1 MELFK
6 KYRIAIACAV
16 VAIICVVCGVV
27 VYMQAKAADAPEA
40 VGMTYSSDEAG
51 YTAHDSSFA
60 AETTKS
66 EPDIALLHFETGTGD
81 EDAQWVF
88 GDVEDATMLALG
100 GRSVDQSSELFDG
113 KYDTQLCIVANKAG
127 ETTFKAY
134 GPVTETITV
143 HASEDSDGNVVI
155 DGVTKAVD
163 VKE

>member
-6 KYRIAIACAV
+6 KYRIAIACAA
-16 VAIICVVCGVV
+16 VAVVCVIAGVAA
-27 VYMQAKAADAPEA
+27 YTSAKAADTPEA

-51 YTAHDSSFA
+51 YTSHDSSFA

-66 EPDIALLHFETGTGD
+66 EPDVALLHFETGTGD

-88 GDVEDATMLALG
+88 GDVEDATMLTLG
-100 GRSVDQSSELFDG
+100 GKSVDQSSGLFDG
-113 KYDTQLCIVANKAG
+113 KYDTQLCVVANKAG

-134 GPVTETITV
+134 GSVNETVTV

-155 DGVTKAVD
+155 DGVTKTVD

>member
-6 KYRIAIACAV
+6 KYRIAIACAAVAVVCVIAGV
-16 VAIICVVCGVV
+16 VAYGS
-27 VYMQAKAADAPEA
+27 AKAADTPEA

-51 YTAHDSSFA
+51 YTSHDPSFA

-88 GDVEDATMLALG
+88 GDVEDATMLTLG
-100 GRSVDQSSELFDG
+100 GKSVDQSSELFDD
-113 KYDTQLCIVANKAG
+113 KYDTQLCVVANKAG

-134 GPVTETITV
+134 GSVTETITV

-155 DGVTKAVD
+155 DRVTKTVD

>member
-16 VAIICVVCGVV
+16 VAVVCVIAGVV
-27 VYMQAKAADAPEA
+27 AYGSAKAADTPEA

-51 YTAHDSSFA
+51 YTSHDSSFA
-60 AETTKS
+60 AETAKS

-88 GDVEDATMLALG
+88 GDVEDATMLTLG
-100 GRSVDQSSELFDG
+100 GKSVDQSSELFDG
-113 KYDTQLCIVANKAG
+113 KYDTQLCVVANKAG

-134 GPVTETITV
+134 GSVTETITV
-143 HASEDSDGNVVI
+143 HASEDSDGNVAI
-155 DGVTKAVD
+155 DRVTKTVD